1 MKKETKQRWFERFNI
16 KSILLPKRNLPLELK
31 DCQCEESDS
40 LEIKRILYFLRR
52 QDILAWKIDVAYRD
66 YKSSSEMEVLLAS
79 KIIKL
84 KQDELFHMCAEI
96 NNIKIPHRYI
106 LFPEK

>member
-1 MKKETKQRWFERFNI
+1 M
-16 KSILLPKRNLPLELK
+16 
-31 DCQCEESDS
+31 
-40 LEIKRILYFLRR
+40 
-52 QDILAWKIDVAYRD
+52 AWKIDVAYRD